1 MKKSSSRVLV
11 IAALTTGAVLA
22 SVAPAQAGIVD
33 GTLNNVSA
41 LASGNPLG
49 ALLNGVLT
57 DEPNNNANTKASGKE
72 NNSTN

>member
-1 MKKSSSRVLV
+1 MKKSSSRILA
-11 IAALTTGAVLA
+11 IAALTTGAALA
-22 SVAPAQAGIVD
+22 SAAPAQAGIID

-49 ALLNGVLT
+49 ALLNGALP
-57 DEPNNNANTKASGKE
+57 DESNNNANTKTSGKE